1 MHVFRG
7 AVLAAAVVASAA
19 QTPVFRTATQFVRV
33 DAVVT
38 DRHDVPVTNLTKDD
52 FEIRENG
59 VRQTI
64 EDFSFVSIPVAHRA
78 IDVDAPAGPPSDVA
92 SNGTSAR
99 ASRAIVILV
108 DDSSLSS
115 MLHCGFGQD
124 CPDVMIAL
132 KRALTRFL
140 QSLSDNDQVALVW
153 QSRSDLSTDF
163 TNDIPRLIRSVNDR
177 KAAMGLTPLG
187 PEWRP
192 RVDSLKMAV
201 AALTGSTFARRAIV
215 FVGLHACSAA
225 DITSWQGK
233 ECQDVYER
241 ARKADVPIYAIDPR
255 VSPPPPP
262 DHTMA
267 ELAINTGGLHFT
279 LQSDPL
285 KAVDKVVADNG
296 SFYTFG
302 FYPTPLVA
310 DGKVHDIEVVVKR
323 PGLRV
328 RSRQQYVADTA
339 NKPTVTANRAMTETL
354 AAGLDNPGLP
364 VRATAVPLGL
374 AARNLTRTLVT
385 LELTYPAAEAGDRA
399 FKDSL
404 RVGLLALTTDGKI
417 KASFQRP
424 IDLSGRWKADARGVF
439 VINEAIDLP
448 PGQLVLRA
456 GITSDALGRSG
467 TVHLPI
473 DVPDFRDGDLT
484 LSPLVVGVAGAPRDG
499 VASTDAAM
507 GLTDIRALVPFQPT
521 VERTFPVTTALRLF
535 LTGGYR
541 SPATSATV
549 TVTVSDETRPL
560 RREMTIPATVTNL
573 GSRRIQVDTSVPL
586 AGLSP
591 GAHVVSVT
599 VSTGKKTSVS
609 RSVPI
614 TVVR

>member
-1 MHVFRG
+1 
-7 AVLAAAVVASAA
+7 
-19 QTPVFRTATQFVRV
+19 V

-38 DRHDVPVTNLTKDD
+38 DKNDVPVTTLTKDD

-78 IDVDAPAGPPSDVA
+78 IDVDAPTGPPSDVA

-108 DDSSLSS
+108 DDSSLSAV
-115 MLHCGFGQD
+115 LFCEG
-124 CPDVMIAL
+124 CPDVMVAL
-132 KRALTRFL
+132 KRSLTRFL
-140 QSLSDNDQVALVW
+140 QSLSSDDQVALVW
-153 QSRSDLSTDF
+153 QSRSDVSTDF
-163 TNDIPRLIRSVNDR
+163 TNDIPRLIQAVNSR

-187 PEWRP
+187 PPWRS
-192 RVDSLKMAV
+192 RVISLKNAV
-201 AALTGSTFARRAIV
+201 SALAGAPYARRAIV
-215 FVGLHACSAA
+215 FVGAHACLPGEMSFE
-225 DITSWQGK
+225 GV
-233 ECQDVYER
+233 ECQDLFD
-241 ARKADVPIYAIDPR
+241 KAKKAGVPIYALDPR
-255 VSPPPPP
+255 VSVPPPP
-262 DHTMA
+262 DHSMA

-285 KAVDKVVADNG
+285 KAVDKIVTDNG

-302 FYPTPLVA
+302 FYPAPLVA
-310 DGKVHDIEVVVKR
+310 DGKVHDITVTVKR

-328 RSRQQYVADTA
+328 RSRQQYVADVA
-339 NKPTVTANRAMTETL
+339 NKPAVTANRAMTETL
-354 AAGLDNPGLP
+354 ASGLDNPGLP
-364 VRATAVPLGL
+364 IRATAVPLGL
-374 AARNLTRTLVT
+374 NGRDHTRTLVT
-385 LELTYPAAEAGDRA
+385 IELTYPAAEAGDRA

-404 RVGLLALTTDGKI
+404 RVGLLALTTDGKV

-424 IDLSGRWKADARGVF
+424 IDLSGKWRPDARGVF

-456 GITSDALGRSG
+456 GVTSDALGRSG
-467 TVHLPI
+467 TVHLPL

-499 VASTDAAM
+499 VAPTDAAM
-507 GLTDIRALVPFQPT
+507 GLADIRALVPFQPT
-521 VERTFPVTTALRLF
+521 VERTFPATTALRLF

-549 TVTVSDETRPL
+549 TITISDETRPL
-560 RREMTIPATVTNL
+560 RREMTVPATVTNL

-609 RSVPI
+609 RDVPI